1 MELRRQQAHRHC
13 IAIAHDSH
21 RSQGAWEEGTG
32 PGEYMIADH
41 RQQEAGRATGERRR
55 AKGGGLSVVR
65 LRVRAGNKTTT
76 ERLGFGEASHV
87 ERRRGLQ
94 E

>member
-1 MELRRQQAHRHC
+1 
-13 IAIAHDSH
+13 
-21 RSQGAWEEGTG
+21 
-32 PGEYMIADH
+32 MIADH

-55 AKGGGLSVVR
+55 TEGGGLSWWVR
-65 LRVRAGNKTTT
+65 LVVVLAGNKATT

-87 ERRRGLQ
+87 ERGRGLQ